1 MRRFRTSDAAW
12 RAVRLRVLERDGY
25 RCQIRLPGCL
35 GVATDGDHI
44 VPRHLGGAWY
54 DEGNVRAACGPCN
67 RARGNRLRQRY
78 GSANRR
84 PSRNWYRDQ
93 PGANPQ
99 EER

>member
-12 RAVRLRVLERDGY
+12 RVVRLRVLERDGWN
-25 RCQIRLPGCL
+25 CQLRLPGCR
-35 GVATDGDHI
+35 GKADEADHI
-44 VPRHLGGAWY
+44 VPHDRGGAWY
-54 DEGNVRAACGPCN
+54 DEANLRAACGHCN
-67 RARGNRLRQRY
+67 RARGNRLRQQY